1 MKMNKK
7 MRRLCALA
15 LAFAAVPLTG
25 CVGGGGKSSSSEGDK
40 SHGLTGTITI
50 AIPLTTKEEQ
60 VMKAVADAYMEKN
73 PFVTV
78 AVDAKGAADYKDW
91 LSQTLTETDMN
102 NVTMDIVKNNEVSQ
116 YYGSNK
122 FVDFSQY
129 LGEANPYYNN
139 QVWGETIEPTAYI
152 ANGSNGQVYSLNFE
166 TTQVLIYY
174 NKTLLTEAQVNPTE
188 ITDWDKFAE
197 ACAKI
202 KALDKGYTPI
212 AISGD
217 RLSFWSGQMSWL
229 FRVYVDQY
237 FRSVA
242 DEVHTREGDWNFDPL
257 SDAEWSYKPNV
268 SDWTGLSEE
277 DATRAALNNDGLG
290 YKMNELRLLEGV
302 MTEKWGQN
310 DPRYKD
316 MLTNFLKVFPEY
328 VGTGF
333 GADNQDTA
341 MNAFWNGTA
350 GFTIMT
356 TDLLNDW
363 QLRDNKNFE
372 LGTMDFVPMLDNQSY
387 VGGAPDINYTRSI
400 GGAHG
405 YYGVVNKNAKQ
416 TALCMDFI
424 KFWTSKE
431 GQEAAFEKREEI
443 NFLLTGT
450 PLIKGLVIP
459 SSINALEG
467 ITLRGIADYNPATY
481 FARGL
486 QNEGNSTRAY
496 QENTQKLFAGQISVE
511 EYGATMSAK
520 HKEFMPAYLES
531 RGFKLNALD
540 DVTKY
545 PFN

>member
-1 MKMNKK
+1 MSKKLNKLLGLT
-7 MRRLCALA
+7 LCCAMLPLA
-15 LAFAAVPLTG
+15 G
-25 CVGGGGKSSSSEGDK
+25 CNGGSQSSSSSGK
-40 SHGLTGTITI
+40 PTGLTGTITI
-50 AIPLTTKEEQ
+50 AIPLTTQEEQ

-129 LGEANPYYNN
+129 LGENNPYYGN
-139 QVWGETIEPTAYI
+139 QVWEETIEPTAYI

-174 NKTLLTEAQVNPTE
+174 NKTLLSEAQVDPAT
-188 ITDWDKFAE
+188 ITDWDKFTE

-202 KALDKGYTPI
+202 KALGDNYTPI

-242 DEVHTREGDWNFDPL
+242 NEVHTRQGDWNYDPL
-257 SDAEWSYKPNV
+257 SDNTWEYKPNA
-268 SDWTGLSEE
+268 SDWTEISDEKEAFL
-277 DATRAALNNDGLG
+277 AAANNDGLG
-290 YKMNELRLLEGV
+290 YKMNELRLLEGI

-316 MLTNFLKVFPEY
+316 MLTNFLKVFPQY
-328 VGTGF
+328 VGSGF

-356 TDLLNDW
+356 TDLLNEW

-372 LGTMDFVPMLDNQSY
+372 LGTMDFVPMLDNTDY
-387 VGGAPDINYTRSI
+387 AGGTPDVAYTRSI

-405 YYGVVNKNAKQ
+405 YYGVVNKNAAQ

-431 GQEAAFEKREEI
+431 GQEVVFAKREEL
-443 NFLLTGT
+443 NFLLTGIS
-450 PLIKGLVIP
+450 LVKGLEIP
-459 SSINALEG
+459 SSINILG
-467 ITLRGIADYNPATY
+467 DISLRGIADYNPANY

-496 QENTQKLFAGQISVE
+496 QENTQKLFAGQITVE
-511 EYGATMSAK
+511 EYGTIMSGK
-520 HKEFMPAYLES
+520 HKEFMPQYLES
-531 RGFKLNALD
+531 RGFKSNALD